1 MTFDEKARSAELER
15 ALRLL
20 RSGHDARAVAEALAY
35 RLTNK
40 LLHAPTRALREKG
53 SPCTSIS

>member
-1 MTFDEKARSAELER
+1 MSPVESRFVEQARQRELER

-20 RSGHDARAVAEALAY
+20 RSGHDAGVVADALTR

-40 LLHAPTRALREKG
+40 LLHAPTRLLREQQY
-53 SPCTSIS
+53 